1 MGEVPRAQLP
11 VAEVNH
17 RNTAG
22 GDNGGVTQAVPLSI
36 SSVFNVCRFCA
47 SLSQPLC
54 VPKHPASSTS
64 SSSSRQGVRKPP
76 PPAGSCSPLW
86 QSWVALLLSTFSQR
100 SLLMQLLPLHV
111 N

>member
-1 MGEVPRAQLP
+1 
-11 VAEVNH
+11 
-17 RNTAG
+17 
-22 GDNGGVTQAVPLSI
+22 
-36 SSVFNVCRFCA
+36 
-47 SLSQPLC
+47 

-64 SSSSRQGVRKPP
+64 STSSSSSRQGIRKPP
-76 PPAGSCSPLW
+76 PLAGSCSPLW